1 MLNKTNGIKVIL
13 KLKKNIHAKVKKG
26 VLSTNEFTKDRL
38 EIKNNEGINTSTII
52 WAIILIGIVV
62 SLGTLKLISVHE
74 EKVNTNQ
81 ISLVNTIYDKFSAFS
96 FENDQIKN
104 IKQYFVWI
112 IKSKKFNKTNE
123 VLNKLLDETQKIQ
136 PKIDELESISKIDKN
151 LAKGIKYKAIFD
163 SYSKAANLQDRDNKK
178 LIEMIKLG
186 LTMNW
191 KNPTKEQTMKWGN
204 LATELGS
211 IENEI
216 KNVQIEIQNNL
227 YKK

>member
-1 MLNKTNGIKVIL
+1 MMLNKTNGIKAIF
-13 KLKKNIHAKVKKG
+13 KLKKNIYTFVKD
-26 VLSTNEFTKDRL
+26 LF
-38 EIKNNEGINTSTII
+38 EIKNNKGLYTTTVI
-52 WAIILIGIVV
+52 WVVILVGIVV
-62 SLGTLKLISVHE
+62 SLGGLKLTSNYE
-74 EKVNTNQ
+74 EKINSKQ

-104 IKQYFVWI
+104 TKQYFVWV

-123 VLNKLLDETQKIQ
+123 VLSKLLDQAQKIQ
-136 PKIDELESISKIDKN
+136 PKIDELKSISQIDKN

-163 SYSKAANLQDRDNKK
+163 SYSKAADLQNRDNKK

-191 KNPTKEQTMKWGN
+191 KNPTKEQTTNWGN

-216 KNVQIEIQNNL
+216 KNVQVEIQNNL
-227 YKK
+227 YQK